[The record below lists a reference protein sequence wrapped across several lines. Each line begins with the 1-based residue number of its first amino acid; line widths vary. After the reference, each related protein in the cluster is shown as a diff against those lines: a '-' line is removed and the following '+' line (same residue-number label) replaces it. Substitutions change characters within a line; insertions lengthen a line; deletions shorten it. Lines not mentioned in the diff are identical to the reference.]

1 MKLNSWTW
9 YIMNSSIS
17 GTVPVSDHLAKSTSG
32 LRPVKTKSTGLPSPS
47 TIPTK
52 TTPIRGARPATSGSI
67 GQGVMRS
74 ASKPKATPPSR
85 PLSGVRPAAA
95 RPGTAPEPSRARS
108 SKLPVKSSGKESS
121 LIQRKKLPQS
131 PLSSPR
137 VVPKLVPK
145 IEKKKRF
152 EAEMP
157 SGDGSRKESSSTLQ
171 IDEFFGEGK
180 KSSQKAYY
188 VEEEEVGGGVGG
200 VMESE
205 EEEEDAGCVLDHG
218 ADSVNIADIL
228 KQRKNEE

>member
-1 MKLNSWTW
+1 
-9 YIMNSSIS
+9 MNSSIS

-145 IEKKKRF
+145 IEKKKQKV

-157 SGDGSRKESSSTLQ
+157 SGDDSRKESSTLQ

-188 VEEEEVGGGVGG
+188 VEEEEEEGGCVGG

-218 ADSVNIADIL
+218 ADSVNIGDIL
-228 KQRKNEE
+228 KQKKNEE